1 MKNMRAKRLVVAA
14 TSAAILVSGLVVTTA
29 PAQAVSK
36 ICTAT
41 DLKSAGG
48 MDALVK
54 AAKAEGEL
62 NIITVPRDWA
72 NYGEAIDIFTKAF
85 GIKINDDN
93 PEGSSAYEIQTIK
106 TVKDPMKQPDAVD
119 IGISVLPD
127 ALGIGRKSLFT
138 PYKVATWNDIPSVW
152 KDSNGLWYGDYYG
165 VLAITYDGSL
175 SKAPKSIKELTTD
188 PAYKGALALSG
199 DPTASQ
205 QALMSMF
212 AFAAA
217 NGGGVDN
224 IMPGIEAIKGAKANG
239 NFVSVTGNSANY
251 AAGAYKASL
260 SWDFNGPG
268 GIASAKTIGKDL
280 HFVMPTDVALQ
291 GTPYLQAINAKAP
304 HCAAARLWEEYLY
317 SQKIGKSSMD
327 ITAADKKL
335 SGSKLFDLLMGGQ
348 NIWRSG
354 AAHPITEAAMI
365 KKKTI
370 VEAPAGFA
378 IPKTAKIV
386 APDPDQQT
394 AQKAVLVTE
403 WPKI

>member
-29 PAQAVSK
+29 PAQAASK

-152 KDSNGLWYGDYYG
+152 KDSNGL
-165 VLAITYDGSL
+165 
-175 SKAPKSIKELTTD
+175 
-188 PAYKGALALSG
+188 
-199 DPTASQ
+199 
-205 QALMSMF
+205 
-212 AFAAA
+212 
-217 NGGGVDN
+217 
-224 IMPGIEAIKGAKANG
+224 
-239 NFVSVTGNSANY
+239 
-251 AAGAYKASL
+251 
-260 SWDFNGPG
+260 
-268 GIASAKTIGKDL
+268 
-280 HFVMPTDVALQ
+280 
-291 GTPYLQAINAKAP
+291 
-304 HCAAARLWEEYLY
+304 
-317 SQKIGKSSMD
+317 
-327 ITAADKKL
+327 
-335 SGSKLFDLLMGGQ
+335 
-348 NIWRSG
+348 
-354 AAHPITEAAMI
+354 
-365 KKKTI
+365 
-370 VEAPAGFA
+370 
-378 IPKTAKIV
+378 
-386 APDPDQQT
+386 
-394 AQKAVLVTE
+394 
-403 WPKI
+403 

>member
-1 MKNMRAKRLVVAA
+1 MRAKRLVVAA
-14 TSAAILVSGLVVTTA
+14 TSAAILVSGLVVATS
-29 PAQAVSK
+29 PAQAAVNFCK
-36 ICTAT
+36 VQN
-41 DLKSAGG
+41 LKQAGG

-54 AAKAEGEL
+54 AAKAEKEL

-72 NYGEAIDIFTKAF
+72 NSGEAIDIFTKAF
-85 GIKINDDN
+85 GIKINSDN

-106 TVKDPMKQPDAVD
+106 TVKDPMKQPDVVD

-152 KDSNGLWYGDYYG
+152 KDETGLWYGDYYG
-165 VLAITYDGSL
+165 VLAISYDASL
-175 SKAPKSIKELTTD
+175 TKAPKTIKELITD

-217 NGGGVDN
+217 NGGSADD
-224 IMPGIEAIKGAKANG
+224 IMPGIDAIKTAKANG
-239 NFVSVTGNSANY
+239 NFVSVIGNSANY
-251 AAGAYKASL
+251 AAGAFKVSL
-260 SWDFNGPG
+260 NWDFNGPG

-280 HFVMPTDVALQ
+280 KFVMPSDIALQ

-317 SQKIGKSSMD
+317 SQNNGKLSGD
-327 ITAADKKL
+327 ITSADKKL
-335 SGSKLFDLLMGGQ
+335 SGSKLFKLLMGGQ

-365 KKKTI
+365 KKKTLI
-370 VEAPAGFA
+370 EAPEGFS
-378 IPKTAKIV
+378 IPKSAKIV

-394 AQKAVLVTE
+394 AQKAVVVTE

>member
-1 MKNMRAKRLVVAA
+1 MRVTRPGIVATA
-14 TSAAILVSGLVVTTA
+14 AAILASGLVA
-29 PAQAVSK
+29 ISSPAHAASNK
-36 ICTAT
+36 ICSAT

-85 GIKINDDN
+85 DIKINDDN

-106 TVKDPMKQPDAVD
+106 TVKDPAKQPDAVD

-152 KDSNGLWYGDYYG
+152 KDSTGLWYGDYYG
-165 VLAITYDGSL
+165 VLAIAYDASL
-175 SKAPKSIKELTTD
+175 TKAPKSIKELITD

-205 QALMSMF
+205 QALMSLF

-217 NGGGVDN
+217 NGGSVDN
-224 IMPGIEAIKGAKANG
+224 IMPGIDAIKSAKANG
-239 NFVSVTGNSANY
+239 NFVSVIGNSANY
-251 AAGAYKASL
+251 AAGAYKVSL
-260 SWDFNGPG
+260 NWDFNGPG
-268 GIASAKTIGKDL
+268 GIASAKTIGKNL
-280 HFVMPTDVALQ
+280 RFVMPNDVALQ

-317 SQKIGKSSMD
+317 SQKIGKLSTE

-335 SGSKLFDLLMGGQ
+335 SGSKLFNLLMGGQ

-354 AAHPITEAAMI
+354 AAHPITEAAMV
-365 KKKTI
+365 KKKTLI
-370 VEAPAGFA
+370 AAPEGFD

-386 APDPDQQT
+386 APDPDQQST
-394 AQKAVLVTE
+394 QKAIVITE